1 MFESIPKTIYALIA
15 IVMLDYI
22 SGICVAVKERKISSK
37 IGAKGIASKVMVFV
51 YVILSYVID
60 QVLLGGGAA
69 LTSITILFY
78 CSNEIISILE
88 NANRFG
94 LPMPEKL
101 IRCLEDLTKD
111 KSE

>member
-15 IVMLDYI
+15 FVMLDYI

-69 LTSITILFY
+69 LTSITILF
-78 CSNEIISILE
+78 I
-88 NANRFG
+88 A
-94 LPMPEKL
+94 PM
-101 IRCLEDLTKD
+101 
-111 KSE
+111 KSSAS